1 MRNEPDQTRPIRRT
15 ALRRLGAA
23 ALLLALSTAGCVVKD
38 ELKNGMREMR
48 GEVATARL
56 DAFPDGSGHL
66 AFTFQYGIALVDDA
80 GIDAFPWEFRLVS
93 SDRRLLANEAQ
104 EMRKAEPE
112 KTRVLVTGERVRSLE
127 VPAGT
132 LRVGETYV
140 VWLAV
145 DYRQERLFELLSP
158 VVALEPGTEAP
169 SGDAGVDFAAA
180 DDGVVIEADAGTL
193 EGTTKPVPFGP

>member
-1 MRNEPDQTRPIRRT
+1 MRNEPQSP
-15 ALRRLGAA
+15 RLGRRA
-23 ALLLALSTAGCVVKD
+23 ALLLLLLVVGLAGCVVKD

-80 GIDAFPWEFRLVS
+80 GIDAFPWEFRLVDR
-93 SDRRLLANEAQ
+93 DRRLLAFNAQ
-104 EMRKAEPE
+104 EMRKAEPG

-127 VPAGT
+127 IPAGT
-132 LRVGETYV
+132 LSVGETYV

-145 DYRQERLFELLSP
+145 DYRQDLLFELLSP

-169 SGDAGVDFAAA
+169 GADAGFDLG
-180 DDGVVIEADAGTL
+180 DADAGTT
-193 EGTTKPVPFGP
+193 GPVPFAP

>member
-1 MRNEPDQTRPIRRT
+1 MRNEPQSP
-15 ALRRLGAA
+15 RLGRRA
-23 ALLLALSTAGCVVKD
+23 ALLLLVVGLAGCVVKD

-56 DAFPDGSGHL
+56 DAFADGSGHL

-80 GIDAFPWEFRLVS
+80 GIDAFPWEFRLVDR
-93 SDRRLLANEAQ
+93 DRRLLAFNAQ

-127 VPAGT
+127 IPAGT

-145 DYRQERLFELLSP
+145 DYRDDRLFELLSP

-169 SGDAGVDFAAA
+169 GADAGVAFGDADFGA
-180 DDGVVIEADAGTL
+180 DADAGVL